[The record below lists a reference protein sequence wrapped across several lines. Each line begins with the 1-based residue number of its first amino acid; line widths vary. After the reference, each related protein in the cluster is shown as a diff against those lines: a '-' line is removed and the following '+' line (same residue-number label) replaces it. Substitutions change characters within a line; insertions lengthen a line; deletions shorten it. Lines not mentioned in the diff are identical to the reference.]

1 MFKEPYFFGSLRSIA
16 ILMNAMNATAI
27 PTKKSV
33 VIDILKFVSNTS
45 SSLLQFLKLLNIAA
59 SSNAVKNSPT
69 TTTVKQKTGE

>member
-16 ILMNAMNATAI
+16 ILMNATAI
-27 PTKKSV
+27 PTKKSM

-45 SSLLQFLKLLNIAA
+45 SSLLQFLKQLNIAA